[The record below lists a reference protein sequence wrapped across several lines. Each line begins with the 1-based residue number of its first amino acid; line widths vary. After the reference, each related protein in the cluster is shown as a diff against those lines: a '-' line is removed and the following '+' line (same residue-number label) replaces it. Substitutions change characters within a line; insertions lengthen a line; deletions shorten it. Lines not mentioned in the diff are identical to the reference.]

1 MFQMNCVIT
10 GATSGIGRAA
20 ARRLAAL
27 GANLVIVGRNARAGT
42 DVERALRRL
51 VPAAKVAF
59 IQADLSN
66 PTDVRRIAADV
77 GERFPHLDV
86 LINNAGARFDTC
98 RMRPDGVELT
108 FATNHLGH
116 FLLTCL
122 LYDSLVRAG
131 AARVITVASGSHHAA
146 NTADGWFPTRPKYDR
161 RLAYANSKLANVLFG
176 YELARRVSRTTVT
189 SNIADPGGVATNFAR
204 NNGVV
209 PWVRHLMAH
218 ALARDLISPVK
229 AAEGIVYLAISEEV
243 KGVNGK
249 YFYRGR
255 VVESSSDSRNLEA
268 ARQLWDLSIEL
279 SGVGD
284 RLPTSLVART

>member
-1 MFQMNCVIT
+1 MIPMNCVIT
-10 GATSGIGRAA
+10 GATSGIGRAT

-27 GANLVIVGRNARAGT
+27 GANLVIVVRNAGAGT
-42 DVERALRRL
+42 DVVNDLRRL
-51 VPAAKVAF
+51 GPTAEVAF
-59 IQADLSN
+59 VQADLSN
-66 PTDVRRIAADV
+66 PNDVRRLAGDI
-77 GERFPHLDV
+77 GRRFPQLHV
-86 LINNAGARFDTC
+86 LINNAGGRFDTC
-98 RMRPDGVELT
+98 RITADGVELT

-131 AARVITVASGSHHAA
+131 GARVVTVASGSHRAA
-146 NTADGWFPTRPKYDR
+146 NTADGWSLSCEKYDR

-204 NNGVV
+204 NNGMVA
-209 PWVRHLMAH
+209 WVRHLMAH
-218 ALARDLISPVK
+218 ALTRDLLSPGK
-229 AAEGIVYLAISEEV
+229 AAEGIVYLATSEEV

-255 VVESSSDSRNLEA
+255 AVESSPDSQNPEA

-284 RLPTSLVART
+284 RLPTSLVARA